1 MNVVSAFSIVLSY
14 YGSTWLAMCHEY
26 MAGGY
31 CRFSDLASLGLFK
44 CLFWAYFGLSRL
56 ALNDMPSYLV
66 VFYYYDDFMESL
78 DIRILSPFHLMVL
91 MADSSSWGLALSHP
105 LLWNIEDHD

>member
-1 MNVVSAFSIVLSY
+1 MNAVSIVLSY
-14 YGSTWLAMCHEY
+14 YRSTWLAMCHEY
-26 MAGGY
+26 MAGEY

>member
-1 MNVVSAFSIVLSY
+1 MMYPRNYEIEELFPINVVSAVSIVLSY
-14 YGSTWLAMCHEY
+14 YRSTWLAMCHEY

-56 ALNDMPSYLV
+56 ALDDMPSYLV

-78 DIRILSPFHLMVL
+78 FCGIYSLESN
-91 MADSSSWGLALSHP
+91 S
-105 LLWNIEDHD
+105 

>member
-1 MNVVSAFSIVLSY
+1 
-14 YGSTWLAMCHEY
+14 MCHEY
-26 MAGGY
+26 MAGEY

-78 DIRILSPFHLMVL
+78 FCGIYS
-91 MADSSSWGLALSHP
+91 
-105 LLWNIEDHD
+105 IESNS